1 MTAPSP
7 RPLGVLCLLGD
18 PAPMQGLLA
27 QLQQAGFAVDVAS
40 DLAEARRTFFQAGG
54 HDCVVLAPDLRPG
67 LARAAVRS
75 LLGLDPDLAL
85 ATYGPELRE
94 RRPARQ
100 AVLASLH
107 PGSRAGAGALLRFL
121 RRLPTRA

>member
-1 MTAPSP
+1 
-7 RPLGVLCLLGD
+7 
-18 PAPMQGLLA
+18 MQGLLSR
-27 QLQQAGFAVDVAS
+27 LQQAGYAVDVAR

-54 HDCVVLAPDLRPG
+54 HDCVVLGPDLRPR
-67 LARAAVRS
+67 LAQDAVRS

-107 PGSRAGAGALLRFL
+107 PSSRAGAGALLRFL
-121 RRLPTRA
+121 GHLRARC